1 MFVMIRRIAL
11 RRIALTMKVI
21 LTRDVPRVG
30 KDGEVVTVADGYA
43 RNYLF
48 PRQLAVVAKGAA
60 MKNHESRIARE
71 ATKGAAM
78 LSAAQQSA
86 DKIRDKQFQIVGRA
100 APKSSRLFGSVTE
113 ADVAAK
119 IQDETG
125 VIVDKRRISLID
137 PIKVTGVFELT
148 ARLHSDVTVG
158 FVIEVVTPE
167 QLEAREK
174 ARLAA
179 EEKSAKEAE
188 RLAQIEASKQAQD
201 AAAATPEPET
211 AAESAE
217 AETAP
222 DADDTAE
229 VDAEEPAD
237 EDSDAVDAEA

>member
-1 MFVMIRRIAL
+1 
-11 RRIALTMKVI
+11 MKVI
-21 LTRDVPRVG
+21 LTRDVPQVG

-60 MKNHESRIARE
+60 MKNHEARITRE
-71 ATKGAAM
+71 IAKGAA
-78 LSAAQQSA
+78 LLAAAQQSA
-86 DKIRDKQFQIVGRA
+86 AKLRDRQFQIVGRA

-137 PIKVTGVFELT
+137 PIKVTGIFELT
-148 ARLHSDVTVG
+148 ARLHTEVTVP
-158 FVIEVVTPE
+158 FVIEVVTPD

-174 ARLAA
+174 ARLAK

-188 RLAQIEASKQAQD
+188 RLAAIEASKQAQD
-201 AAAATPEPET
+201 KARADQVA
-211 AAESAE
+211 AE
-217 AETAP
+217 AETVVAETAETPDEGVP
-222 DADDTAE
+222 DAEGAG
-229 VDAEEPAD
+229 PL
-237 EDSDAVDAEA
+237 EA